1 MQSILHIMLVFNTLT
16 RGLEELKPRDGRRLK
31 IFVCGPTVY
40 DYIHV
45 GNGRTF
51 VFFDAAV
58 KYLRYRGYSVFYLQ
72 NITDLDDKIIN
83 RGKETGK
90 EPSALAGEFFEAY
103 LADMAKVRADAV
115 SYYAFATDFIREIAG
130 QVRRL
135 LRIGAAYIAKDGVYF
150 DISSFKDYGKLS
162 GQKLDQVM
170 HMVRHEM
177 SASKRNPEDFALW
190 KFTDSDEDGW
200 DYKWGHGRPGWHV
213 EDTAI
218 TEEMLGKT
226 YDIHGGGTDLI
237 FPHHEGEIAIMRTL
251 SGNRKLARYWIH
263 TGMLNISNR
272 KMAKSEGN
280 MINLRDAVEKYG
292 GNNLR
297 LFFLSSGYRSEL
309 IFDES
314 TVHEAAQNLNKI
326 QSLYDRLMQKD
337 SFAFGRI
344 DVPEY
349 RNKLV
354 TAIDKDFDF
363 RSGIMTLLD
372 FVNRVNTEFND
383 LSKDAC
389 KECLDFL
396 LEVDSFLC
404 ILKSSSSQEK
414 YDLIIDAVLEVREM
428 LRKRKEFDLSDKIR
442 SMLSESGVEIEDT
455 GGKATWRLRR

>member
-1 MQSILHIMLVFNTLT
+1 MLIFNTLT
-16 RGLEELKPRDGRRLK
+16 RRLEELKPRDGRRLK

-40 DYIHV
+40 DYIHI

-83 RGKETGK
+83 RGKETGT
-90 EPSALAGEFFEAY
+90 EPSVLARRFFEAY
-103 LADMAKVRADAV
+103 LTDMAKVHADAV
-115 SYYAFATDFIREIAG
+115 SYYAFATDFIREIAN

-135 LRIGAAYIAKDGVYF
+135 LRMEVAYVAKDGVYF
-150 DISSFKDYGKLS
+150 DVSTFKDYGKLS
-162 GQKLDQVM
+162 GQKLDQVL

-190 KFTDSDEDGW
+190 KFTDKHEEGW
-200 DYKWGHGRPGWHV
+200 NYKWGRGRPGWHI

-263 TGMLNISNR
+263 SGMLNISNK

-280 MINLRDAVEKYG
+280 MINLRDAAQKYG

-297 LFFLSSGYRSEL
+297 LFFLSAGYRSEL

-314 TVHEAAQNLNKI
+314 TVHEATQNLNKI

-337 SFAFGRI
+337 SFGLGRI
-344 DVPEY
+344 DIPEY
-349 RNKLV
+349 RNRIV

-372 FVNRVNTEFND
+372 FANRVNTEFND
-383 LSKDAC
+383 LSEDAC
-389 KECLDFL
+389 KECLHFL

-404 ILKSSSSQEK
+404 ILNFSSGHDK
-414 YDLIIDAVLEVREM
+414 YDRIIDAVLEIREM
-428 LRKRKEFDLSDKIR
+428 LRKRKEFELSDKIR
-442 SMLSESGVEIEDT
+442 SMLSEAGVEIEDA
-455 GGKATWRLRR
+455 GAKVTWRLRQ

>member
-1 MQSILHIMLVFNTLT
+1 MLIFNTLT
-16 RGLEELKPRDGRRLK
+16 RRLEELKPRDGRRLK

-40 DYIHV
+40 DYIHI

-83 RGKETGK
+83 RGKETGT
-90 EPSALAGEFFEAY
+90 EPSVLARRFFEAY
-103 LADMAKVRADAV
+103 LTDMARVRADAV
-115 SYYAFATDFIREIAG
+115 SYYAFATDFIREIAS

-135 LRIGAAYIAKDGVYF
+135 LRMGVAYVAKDGVYF
-150 DISSFKDYGKLS
+150 DVSTFKDYGKLS

-190 KFTDSDEDGW
+190 KFTDNGEEGW
-200 DYKWGHGRPGWHV
+200 NYKWGHGRPGWHI

-263 TGMLNISNR
+263 AGMLNISNR

-280 MINLRDAVEKYG
+280 MITLRDAAEKYG

-314 TVHEAAQNLNKI
+314 TVHEATQNLNKI

-337 SFAFGRI
+337 SFGFGRI
-344 DVPEY
+344 DVSGY
-349 RNKLV
+349 RKKLV

-372 FVNRVNTEFND
+372 FVTRVNIEFND
-383 LSKDAC
+383 LSEDAC

-396 LEVDSFLC
+396 LEADSFLC
-404 ILKSSSSQEK
+404 ILNSSSSHEK
-414 YDLIIDAVLEVREM
+414 YDRIIDAVLEIREM
-428 LRKRKEFDLSDKIR
+428 LRKRKEFELSDKIR
-442 SMLSESGVEIEDT
+442 SMLSEAGVEIEDT
-455 GGKATWRLRR
+455 GAKVTWRLRQ

>member
-1 MQSILHIMLVFNTLT
+1 MLIFNTLT
-16 RGLEELKPRDGRRLK
+16 RRLEELKPRDGRRLK

-40 DYIHV
+40 DYIHI

-83 RGKETGK
+83 RAKETGT
-90 EPSALAGEFFEAY
+90 EPSVLARRFFEAY
-103 LADMAKVRADAV
+103 LTDMAKVHADAV
-115 SYYAFATDFIREIAG
+115 SYYAFATDFIREIAN

-135 LRIGAAYIAKDGVYF
+135 LRIGAAYVAKDGVYF
-150 DISSFKDYGKLS
+150 DVSTFKDYGKLS
-162 GQKLDQVM
+162 GQKLDQVL

-190 KFTDSDEDGW
+190 KFTDKHEEGW
-200 DYKWGHGRPGWHV
+200 NYKWGRGRPGWHI

-251 SGNRKLARYWIH
+251 SGNKKLARYWIH
-263 TGMLNISNR
+263 SGMLNISNK

-280 MINLRDAVEKYG
+280 IINLRDAAQKYG

-297 LFFLSSGYRSEL
+297 LFFLSAGYRSEL

-314 TVHEAAQNLNKI
+314 TVHEATQNLNKI

-337 SFAFGRI
+337 SFGLSRI

-349 RNKLV
+349 RNRIV

-372 FVNRVNTEFND
+372 FANRVNTEFND
-383 LSKDAC
+383 LSEDAC
-389 KECLDFL
+389 KECLHFL

-404 ILKSSSSQEK
+404 ILNFSSGHDK
-414 YDLIIDAVLEVREM
+414 YDRIIDAVLEIREM
-428 LRKRKEFDLSDKIR
+428 LRKRKEFESSDKIR
-442 SMLSESGVEIEDT
+442 SMLSEAGVEIEDADA
-455 GGKATWRLRR
+455 KVTWRLRQ

>member
-1 MQSILHIMLVFNTLT
+1 MLIFNTLT
-16 RGLEELKPRDGRRLK
+16 RRLEELKPRDGRRLK

-40 DYIHV
+40 DYIHI

-83 RGKETGK
+83 RGKETGT
-90 EPSALAGEFFEAY
+90 EPSVLARRFFEAY
-103 LADMAKVRADAV
+103 LTDMAKVHADAV
-115 SYYAFATDFIREIAG
+115 SYYAFATDFIREIAN

-135 LRIGAAYIAKDGVYF
+135 LRMEVAYVAKDGVYF
-150 DISSFKDYGKLS
+150 DVSTFKDYGKLS
-162 GQKLDQVM
+162 GQKLDQVL

-190 KFTDSDEDGW
+190 KFTDKHEEGW
-200 DYKWGHGRPGWHV
+200 DYKWGRGRPGWHI

-263 TGMLNISNR
+263 SGMLNISNK

-280 MINLRDAVEKYG
+280 MINLRDAAQKYG

-297 LFFLSSGYRSEL
+297 LFFLSAGYRSEL

-314 TVHEAAQNLNKI
+314 TVHEATQNLNKI

-337 SFAFGRI
+337 SFGLGRI
-344 DVPEY
+344 DIPEY
-349 RNKLV
+349 RNRIV

-372 FVNRVNTEFND
+372 FANRVNTEFND
-383 LSKDAC
+383 LSEDAC
-389 KECLDFL
+389 KECLHFL

-404 ILKSSSSQEK
+404 ILNFSSGHDK
-414 YDLIIDAVLEVREM
+414 YDRIIDAVLEIREM
-428 LRKRKEFDLSDKIR
+428 LRKRKEFELSDKIR
-442 SMLSESGVEIEDT
+442 SMLSEAGVEIEDA
-455 GGKATWRLRR
+455 GAKVTWRLRQ

>member
-1 MQSILHIMLVFNTLT
+1 MLIFNTLT
-16 RGLEELKPRDGRRLK
+16 RRLEELKPRDGRRLK

-40 DYIHV
+40 DYIHI

-83 RGKETGK
+83 RAKETGT
-90 EPSALAGEFFEAY
+90 EPSVLARRFFEAY
-103 LADMAKVRADAV
+103 LTDMAKVHADAV
-115 SYYAFATDFIREIAG
+115 SYYAFATDFIREIAN

-135 LRIGAAYIAKDGVYF
+135 LRMEVAYVAKDGVYF
-150 DISSFKDYGKLS
+150 DVSTFKDYGKLS
-162 GQKLDQVM
+162 GQKLDQVL

-190 KFTDSDEDGW
+190 KFTDKHEEGW
-200 DYKWGHGRPGWHV
+200 NYKWGRGRPGWHI

-251 SGNRKLARYWIH
+251 SGNKKLARYWIH
-263 TGMLNISNR
+263 SGMLNFSNK

-280 MINLRDAVEKYG
+280 IINLRDAAQKYG

-297 LFFLSSGYRSEL
+297 LFFLSAGYRSEL

-314 TVHEAAQNLNKI
+314 TVHEATQNLNKI

-337 SFAFGRI
+337 SFGLSRI

-349 RNKLV
+349 RNRIV

-372 FVNRVNTEFND
+372 FANRVNTEFND
-383 LSKDAC
+383 LSEDAC
-389 KECLDFL
+389 KECLHFL

-404 ILKSSSSQEK
+404 ILNFSSGHDK
-414 YDLIIDAVLEVREM
+414 YDRIIDAVLEIREM
-428 LRKRKEFDLSDKIR
+428 LRKRKEFESSDKIR
-442 SMLSESGVEIEDT
+442 SMLSEAGVEIEDADA
-455 GGKATWRLRR
+455 KVTWRLRQ

>member
-1 MQSILHIMLVFNTLT
+1 MLIFNTLT
-16 RGLEELKPRDGRRLK
+16 RRLEELKPRDGRRLK

-40 DYIHV
+40 DYIHI

-83 RGKETGK
+83 RGKETGT
-90 EPSALAGEFFEAY
+90 EPSVLARRFFEAY
-103 LADMAKVRADAV
+103 LTDMAKVHADAV
-115 SYYAFATDFIREIAG
+115 SYYAFATDFIREIAN

-135 LRIGAAYIAKDGVYF
+135 LRMEVAYVAKDGVYF
-150 DISSFKDYGKLS
+150 DVSTFKDYGKLS
-162 GQKLDQVM
+162 GQKLDQVL

-190 KFTDSDEDGW
+190 KFTDKHEEGW
-200 DYKWGHGRPGWHV
+200 NYKWGRGRPGWHI

-251 SGNRKLARYWIH
+251 SGNKKMARYWIH
-263 TGMLNISNR
+263 SGMLNISNK

-280 MINLRDAVEKYG
+280 MINLRDAAQKYG

-297 LFFLSSGYRSEL
+297 LFFLSAGYRSEL

-314 TVHEAAQNLNKI
+314 TVHEATQNLNKI

-337 SFAFGRI
+337 SFGLGRI

-349 RNKLV
+349 RNRIV

-372 FVNRVNTEFND
+372 FANRVNTEFND
-383 LSKDAC
+383 LSEDAC
-389 KECLDFL
+389 KECLHFL

-404 ILKSSSSQEK
+404 ILNFSSGHDK
-414 YDLIIDAVLEVREM
+414 YDRIIDAILEIREM
-428 LRKRKEFDLSDKIR
+428 LRKRKEFELSDKIR
-442 SMLSESGVEIEDT
+442 SMLSEAGVEIEDA
-455 GGKATWRLRR
+455 GAKVTWRLRQ